1 MNLKFLNK
9 VELDQRLRSLFSKEK
24 ELLQEIL
31 FTIKEIDAR
40 RLYLDFG
47 YPNLFS
53 YLTDGLGYSEGS
65 AQRRIDGARLLRELP
80 EISHLIQNGEIKLS
94 QVSMLQKATRQV
106 LKTQNQKVTREQKKL
121 LIHKLSQKNYS
132 DSEQVIASFF
142 NLPVLHEYKK
152 TKQADESVRLEIT
165 LSKDLFT
172 KIEKAQQLLSHSI
185 PSGDLVKYIEYV
197 TEKVIQAKI
206 ELKPLASKL
215 VRKSEPTNTRHNIN
229 CSTGSEN
236 SGSSSNTYCR
246 NTNTNSRS
254 DIRSGTGTNTNT
266 HTCNRT
272 SSGASLNSKTTT
284 NKNIHGNGKGKIDSN
299 GSNDTSEG
307 SNSNIN
313 TNVCNSTF
321 SGANLNSETNNNNN
335 NNNKPD
341 NANHNNCQMA
351 AANKIITDCEIDPM
365 NLLET
370 REKKIPNYIGIRTR
384 RQIFTSINPSVS
396 CCQYKDP
403 VTGKICQ
410 SRWYLQLDH
419 KHPRWAKGT
428 HTSENLQILCAA
440 HNRFKY
446 LKEKHTRLI
455 S

>member
-1 MNLKFLNK
+1 MNLKFLSK
-9 VELDQRLRSLFSKEK
+9 AELDQRLRSLFSKEK

-40 RLYLDFG
+40 QLYLDFG

-80 EISHLIQNGEIKLS
+80 EISNLIQNGEIKLS

-106 LKTQNQKVTREQKKL
+106 LKTQNQKVTSEQKKI

-165 LSKDLFT
+165 LSKDLFA

-206 ELKPLASKL
+206 ELKPFATKL
-215 VRKSEPTNTRHNIN
+215 VRNSNPTNTNNRHNIS
-229 CSTGSEN
+229 C
-236 SGSSSNTYCR
+236 
-246 NTNTNSRS
+246 
-254 DIRSGTGTNTNT
+254 
-266 HTCNRT
+266 
-272 SSGASLNSKTTT
+272 
-284 NKNIHGNGKGKIDSN
+284 
-299 GSNDTSEG
+299 SNDTSEG

-321 SGANLNSETNNNNN
+321 SGDNLNSETNN

-351 AANKIITDCEIDPM
+351 VANKIITDCELDPM

-370 REKKIPNYIGIRTR
+370 RAKKIPNYIGIRTR
-384 RQIFTSINPSVS
+384 RQIFTNINPSVY

-410 SRWYLQLDH
+410 SRWFLQLDH
-419 KHPRWAKGT
+419 MHPRWAKGT